1 MTEVM
6 TITGEEILL
15 LDQRRVIEQT
25 GFTYLHLGK
34 PFEKQIKVIEYQEIK
49 QVEVSKDLKP
59 EENQEDLKS
68 IEVLFPREMRT
79 NQVQMKKMKL
89 KNLKIK
95 LKEKIYNVK

>member
-1 MTEVM
+1 M
-6 TITGEEILL
+6 
-15 LDQRRVIEQT
+15 
-25 GFTYLHLGK
+25 HLGK

-89 KNLKIK
+89 KTLKIK

>member
-15 LDQRRVIEQT
+15 LDQRRV
-25 GFTYLHLGK
+25 HLGK
-34 PFEKQIKVIEYQEIK
+34 AFEKQIKVIEYQEIK

-68 IEVLFPREMRT
+68 IEGLH
-79 NQVQMKKMKL
+79 
-89 KNLKIK
+89 IC
-95 LKEKIYNVK
+95 I